1 MAVSEESIA
10 RTGFFAHANGENL
23 ALRQSKHGF
32 SPIREGR
39 WPKGNSCPSQT
50 KKRALVNR
58 KNALAGRNR
67 RLAQRTHP
75 RKRARLP
82 PASDR
87 LTQASFWLRQSDCSC
102 RHFTGESSPSRL

>member
-39 WPKGNSCPSQT
+39 WPKGDSYPSQT

-75 RKRARLP
+75 DRKARLP
-82 PASDR
+82 RSEER
-87 LTQASFWLRQSDCSC
+87 RVGKERSTRW
-102 RHFTGESSPSRL
+102 SR